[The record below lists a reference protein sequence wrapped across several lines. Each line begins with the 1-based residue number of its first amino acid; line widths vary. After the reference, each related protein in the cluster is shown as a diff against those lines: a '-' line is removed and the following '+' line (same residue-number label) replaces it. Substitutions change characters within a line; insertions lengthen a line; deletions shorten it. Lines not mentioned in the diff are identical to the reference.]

1 MDWNWLKNLPDFI
14 FRRQE
19 FSLEDFRKLTDAAS
33 QLNDWL
39 RSILPIAPEIVTQM
53 TYSEAIAFFVD
64 HRPADPRVV
73 KGAMFLQR
81 HPQGH
86 LLVQVFLGK
95 SSNLVCDP
103 EGKPYGRRLVVRN
116 IDPELQHTFG
126 SQDLVIVE

>member
-1 MDWNWLKNLPDFI
+1 MDWNWLKKLPDLI
-14 FRRQE
+14 LRRQE
-19 FSLEDFRKLTDAAS
+19 FSLEDFRKLTDVAS

-73 KGAMFLQR
+73 QGAMLLQG

-86 LLVQVFLGK
+86 LLVQVFLNK

-103 EGKPYGRRLVVRN
+103 DGKPYGRRLVVRN
-116 IDPELQHTFG
+116 LDPELQQTFG
-126 SQDLVIVE
+126 SHDLIIVE